1 MSVNVITIDGP
12 SGVGKGSCSAI
23 IANEIGYHYLDSG
36 SLYRLLA
43 LASQRRK
50 LEVTDQKALAKLA
63 LQFEISF
70 ESLCGSG
77 VKALLD
83 GEDVT
88 KQLRSECIG
97 MRASQLAV
105 HSDVRDALLRR
116 QRSFAAPPGLI
127 ADGRDMGTTVFPEA
141 NLKFFLT
148 AGFEQRVDRRFKE
161 LLERDENV
169 SLRAVRALIEERDR
183 RDKKRK
189 ASPLVPAEDAI
200 EIDTSAMSI
209 DEVVNKIVDIAARN
223 GLIKGE
229 FL

>member
-209 DEVVNKIVDIAARN
+209 DEVVHKIVDIAARN